1 MHNKNHFLVDWYKMP
16 KITLEKITNPG
27 LINLPTLIQKHIL
40 ASKVDDDKEGYKV
53 VRENYAEEQHVIMY
67 IFYVLCFIAVIYL
80 ASHRY
85 HINKWNLDVGFWLGW
100 ILLGAIL
107 FPSIALL
114 ILIVLFVSKGY
125 TFTAKSD
132 A

>member
-1 MHNKNHFLVDWYKMP
+1 MP
-16 KITLEKITNPG
+16 KITLEKLTNPG

-40 ASKVDDDKEGYKV
+40 ASKVDDDKEGYKA

-85 HINKWNLDVGFWLGW
+85 NVNKWNLDVGFWLGW

-114 ILIVLFVSKGY
+114 ILIVLFISKGN
-125 TFTAKSD
+125 TFIAKSD